1 MIPMKTFFQDGDMYA
16 QFFLYNNEM
25 NNAGDPIKFK
35 IYPDNNEAI
44 SKSFIG
50 RPYLLPLKDKDGN
63 WINKHHR
70 ESDLNTLF
78 IKQKKHAAGEIV
90 SVHQN
95 RRTGNYNAIV
105 KVFPEHYDTF
115 RKGKIPAATSPMFA
129 HSDSYMDEEGRLHIK
144 DGIGVH
150 LQGVNVGG
158 YPPELSEIKSICEG
172 GMKECMTELQTVAA
186 AGELLEFQDD
196 EHFSIDESEDVD
208 TMSQQ
213 QAAPPAQAGVA
224 PQAEDPN
231 ARIAAIEQG
240 LAELTKQFQMI
251 LQKMGGAPQQAAAPP
266 AMAGAAGELVVEEPE
281 GMKTLRAELETI
293 KGEREIEMA
302 SLQAQKTALF
312 LKDRTR
318 TATEIVESKIKLHK
332 LSIESREVE
341 IKKLV
346 ELKNGEDYID
356 LSLLHA
362 ELADSLKQFVGA
374 SGNRHVYEIAELGAN
389 EQDAKTDYLSVMEN
403 I

>member
-1 MIPMKTFFQDGDMYA
+1 
-16 QFFLYNNEM
+16 
-25 NNAGDPIKFK
+25 
-35 IYPDNNEAI
+35 
-44 SKSFIG
+44 
-50 RPYLLPLKDKDGN
+50 
-63 WINKHHR
+63 
-70 ESDLNTLF
+70 
-78 IKQKKHAAGEIV
+78 
-90 SVHQN
+90 
-95 RRTGNYNAIV
+95 
-105 KVFPEHYDTF
+105 
-115 RKGKIPAATSPMFA
+115 
-129 HSDSYMDEEGRLHIK
+129 
-144 DGIGVH
+144 
-150 LQGVNVGG
+150 
-158 YPPELSEIKSICEG
+158 
-172 GMKECMTELQTVAA
+172 MKECMTELQTVAA
-186 AGELLEFQDD
+186 AGELLEFQDT
-196 EHFSIDESEDVD
+196 EHFSKEELVESDI
-208 TMSQQ
+208 MSQQ

-224 PQAEDPN
+224 PQEDPN

-293 KGEREIEMA
+293 KAEREVEMA